1 MLAHYLWDDF
11 IADVTKIDGRNSDI
25 SLRYSILGMRQILVC
40 FRRGQ
45 WHWSEKVF
53 DILACHFRYEAL
65 ILLKEKTRHS
75 IWHWHF
81 VGVYVRNCFCI
92 SSSDGIFVILSF
104 IARLFLSVIYW
115 WDFSKSEG
123 CEEVKKVW
131 KYPVTTFQYWLRSL
145 PRSHSVSKA

>member
-123 CEEVKKVW
+123 CEEVKKVE
-131 KYPVTTFQYWLRSL
+131 VSSHHL
-145 PRSHSVSKA
+145 PILAAVSAQEPFGF